1 MSKDRDLIFDMTEDP
16 TADNEPLQLGG
27 VGDDAAAAADR
38 QVTTPGDVHVAPQ
51 MPAPI
56 DGTLRQFALRVP
68 SVIDECSG
76 IMVFG
81 KRIKSLVFS
90 TDLAIILNVNADA
103 VFAVYPFTP
112 QPVITQALLMAS
124 DLPVFVGVGGGL
136 TTGKRVVNLAMYAE
150 MQGAT
155 GVVVNA
161 PTPGRILNRIRS
173 SVDVPVVVTVAN
185 SDTNYRHRI
194 EDGAAILMV
203 RVTYRDV
210 SDSYDLIYYYADPD
224 TCELYAMDVYS
235 YSTADDSPMGV
246 TQIQYT
252 YDDPD
257 SPAASPFQAV
267 TGGTD
272 YCELSVIVDYMGENQ
287 AVYWYPVAHDTQVY
301 FQTAREGVSMKY
313 MVLPSGLQPRPLA
326 QPSPSITQRD
336 EPSGA
341 MRYSPPTLSCTI
353 GIVPSHILPAGS
365 GLPSLPRFSG
375 RPSSG

>member
-16 TADNEPLQLGG
+16 EVLTYPAADNEPLQLGG
-27 VGDDAAAAADR
+27 VGDDAASAADR

-90 TDLAIILNVNADA
+90 TDLAIIRNVNADA

-155 GVVVNA
+155 GVVLNA
-161 PTPGRILNRIRS
+161 PTANAVVQHVAETIDI
-173 SVDVPVVVTVAN
+173 PVVVTVARA
-185 SDTNYRHRI
+185 DTDFDARLQA
-194 EDGAAILMV
+194 GANIFNVSAAAETPAIV
-203 RVTYRDV
+203 RSIRERYPDVPIIATGGPTDESILETIKAGANAITWTPPSNGEIFRDIMAAYRDNK
-210 SDSYDLIYYYADPD
+210 PH
-224 TCELYAMDVYS
+224 
-235 YSTADDSPMGV
+235 P
-246 TQIQYT
+246 
-252 YDDPD
+252 
-257 SPAASPFQAV
+257 
-267 TGGTD
+267 
-272 YCELSVIVDYMGENQ
+272 
-287 AVYWYPVAHDTQVY
+287 
-301 FQTAREGVSMKY
+301 
-313 MVLPSGLQPRPLA
+313 
-326 QPSPSITQRD
+326 
-336 EPSGA
+336 
-341 MRYSPPTLSCTI
+341 
-353 GIVPSHILPAGS
+353 
-365 GLPSLPRFSG
+365 
-375 RPSSG
+375 

>member
-16 TADNEPLQLGG
+16 EVLTYPAADNEPLQLGG

-90 TDLAIILNVNADA
+90 TDLAIIRNVNADA

-136 TTGKRVVNLAMYAE
+136 TTGKRVVNLAMYA
-150 MQGAT
+150 

-185 SDTNYRHRI
+185 ADTNYRHRI
-194 EDGAAILMV
+194 EDGAAILNV
-203 RVTYRDV
+203 AAGAQTPEIVAEIRERFPDYPILATGGADDESIRATIRAGANAIIWTPPTSGELFRDV
-210 SDSYDLIYYYADPD
+210 MKNY
-224 TCELYAMDVYS
+224 
-235 YSTADDSPMGV
+235 
-246 TQIQYT
+246 
-252 YDDPD
+252 
-257 SPAASPFQAV
+257 
-267 TGGTD
+267 
-272 YCELSVIVDYMGENQ
+272 
-287 AVYWYPVAHDTQVY
+287 
-301 FQTAREGVSMKY
+301 REGK
-313 MVLPSGLQPRPLA
+313 PHP
-326 QPSPSITQRD
+326 
-336 EPSGA
+336 
-341 MRYSPPTLSCTI
+341 
-353 GIVPSHILPAGS
+353 
-365 GLPSLPRFSG
+365 
-375 RPSSG
+375 